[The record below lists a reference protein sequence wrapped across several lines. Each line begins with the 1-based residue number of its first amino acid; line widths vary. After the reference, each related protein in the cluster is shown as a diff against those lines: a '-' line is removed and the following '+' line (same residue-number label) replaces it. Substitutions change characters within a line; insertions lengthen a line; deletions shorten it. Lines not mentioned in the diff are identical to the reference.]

1 MNTKISVIIPVYK
14 VEPYLR
20 QCLDSVVNQT
30 YKNLEIILIDDGS
43 PDNCGKICDEYAEH
57 DERIIV
63 IHKKNEGLP
72 AARNDG
78 IKLATGQ
85 WITFVDSDDWIDI
98 EYYERM
104 SIFLGD
110 NTVDIVCSQGHII
123 EAYPNSVILYAF
135 EDPFLLENG
144 NGKDFLINKI
154 LVPSTKGGFSISL
167 GTVWDKFFRSAFIRQ
182 NNLLFDTSS
191 KAWEDL
197 WFSMQ
202 AFCKAQQVKGITKIG
217 YHYRMVPNSI
227 TKRFD
232 INRPQIN
239 YDFISK
245 IHSLEVEQSRVV
257 YNSINAR
264 SIQMINH
271 SLRFCYFHP
280 ANIQRW
286 KDVAKNIKEMKNW
299 DYFHEAIWSNNNQY
313 LHRKQI
319 IFKWFLQ
326 LPWIWP
332 IKVLY
337 MLNEY
342 FKDKECLND
351 NRGGAESLNEL
362 AFIALFDVCK
372 PIVLQLQYEGRVA

>member
-1 MNTKISVIIPVYK
+1 MELLFKISVIIPVYK

-43 PDNCGKICDEYAEH
+43 PDNSGKICDEYAER

-63 IHKKNEGLP
+63 LHKENGGLS

-78 IKLATGQ
+78 IRLATGQ

-98 EYYERM
+98 EYYEEM
-104 SIFLGD
+104 SFFLRD

-123 EAYPNSVILYAF
+123 EAFQNSVILYAF
-135 EDPFLLENG
+135 EDPFFWENG
-144 NGKDFLINKI
+144 NGKDILINKT
-154 LVPSTKGGFSISL
+154 LVPSVKDGFAISL
-167 GTVWDKFFRSAFIRQ
+167 GTVWDKFFRSTFISQ

-197 WFSMQ
+197 WFSMR
-202 AFCKAQQVKGITKIG
+202 AFCKAQQVKGITKMG

-232 INRPQIN
+232 INRPRIN

-245 IHSLEVEQSRVV
+245 IHSLEIEQNRVV
-257 YNSINAR
+257 SDSISAR
-264 SIQMINH
+264 SIQMIIH

-280 ANIQRW
+280 ENIQNW
-286 KDVAKNIKEMKNW
+286 NDTSKKIKEMKNW
-299 DYFHEAIWSNNNQY
+299 DYFHKAIWSNNNQY
-313 LHRKQI
+313 LRKKQI
-319 IFKWFLQ
+319 LVKWFLR

-332 IKVLY
+332 LKVLY
-337 MLNEY
+337 MV
-342 FKDKECLND
+342 ND
-351 NRGGAESLNEL
+351 GLKRIIGGGQN
-362 AFIALFDVCK
+362 
-372 PIVLQLQYEGRVA
+372 P